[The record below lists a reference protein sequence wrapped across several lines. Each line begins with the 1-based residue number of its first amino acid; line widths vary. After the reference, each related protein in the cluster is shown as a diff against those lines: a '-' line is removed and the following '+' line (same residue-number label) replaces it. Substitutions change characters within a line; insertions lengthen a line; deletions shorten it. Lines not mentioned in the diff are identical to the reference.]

1 MAALLAVL
9 VCIAVGLLVVE
20 VWRATRGARAV
31 AGRLTGLAR
40 EGDDALAILQDRS
53 AAGASPG
60 VLERSRLW
68 QGVVDIVEQSG
79 HARPARDVLIMMV
92 VLALLFGAVGGWRAG
107 TVMWALLAGVLGG
120 ALPLGYFLY
129 KRHQRL
135 ALFEQQF
142 PEALDTLSRSIRA
155 GYALGAGVQ
164 LVSDEMPDPIGGE
177 LKRVFEEIRLGRD
190 PGDALARLWHR
201 VPTDDVRFFCAALG
215 IQRKTGGNLAE
226 MLDRLSEVIRERFKV
241 LSHARAV
248 SAQQRW
254 GAIMIGLSPLGFGLV
269 LRLGNPGYFDPLF
282 ESPLGAQ
289 LVVGGLALEAVGF
302 LVIWRIAK
310 IKV

>member
-1 MAALLAVL
+1 MATLLAALVFIA
-9 VCIAVGLLVVE
+9 IAVLVVE
-20 VWRATRGARAV
+20 VWRATRGARTV
-31 AGRLTGLAR
+31 EGRLTGLSR
-40 EGDDALAILQDRS
+40 EREHEIAIVQDRS
-53 AAGASPG
+53 ADGYWPDL
-60 VLERSRLW
+60 LERSGVW
-68 QGVVDIVEQSG
+68 QRVVDVVEQSG
-79 HARPARDVLIMMV
+79 HSVSMRNVLV
-92 VLALLFGAVGGWRAG
+92 VMALFALVCGAVGGWRAG
-107 TVMWALLAGVLGG
+107 TVAWAVLSAMLGG
-120 ALPLGYFLY
+120 SLPLFYFMY

-135 ALFEQQF
+135 TVFEQQF

-155 GYALGAGVQ
+155 GYSLGAGVQ
-164 LVSDEMPDPIGGE
+164 LVSDEMPDPVGGE

-190 PGDALARLWHR
+190 PGDALARLWRR
-201 VPTDDVRFFCAALG
+201 VPTDDVRFFCAAIG

-254 GAIMIGLSPLGFGLV
+254 GAIMIGLSPLGFGVV
-269 LRLGNPGYFDPLF
+269 LRLGNPTYFDPLL
-282 ESPLGAQ
+282 ESPLGSQ
-289 LVVGGLALEAVGF
+289 LILAGLALEAVGF